1 LKLRG
6 AIALLLLSACG
17 PVATEDEPGG
27 DPGSFVAFQR
37 DFQGFTAWQRYDIG
51 TEAPVGD
58 GLVHI
63 AGKRTVYVNQMPV
76 AGKGAFS
83 VGTIVVK
90 TMQSGETFAQVKR
103 GGTYNKSGAVGWEWF
118 ELKEVNG
125 EFVIL
130 WRGIAPP
137 VGACMTSYG
146 GASGGACN
154 GCHAAF
160 GGNDY
165 IGPNILDLSTL

>member
-1 LKLRG
+1 VKR
-6 AIALLLLSACG
+6 AALVCLLVSCG
-17 PVATEDEPGG
+17 PVAEERDPGG

-37 DFQGFTAWQRYDIG
+37 DFQGFAGWQRYEIG
-51 TEAPVGD
+51 NFEPVGD

-63 AGKRTVYVNQMPV
+63 AGKRVVYVNQMPV
-76 AGKGAFS
+76 AGKSAFP

-90 TMQSGETFAQVKR
+90 TMQTGETFAQVKR
-103 GGTYNKSGAVGWEWF
+103 GGTYNAKGAVGWEWF

-125 EFVIL
+125 EWVIL

-137 VGACMTSYG
+137 VGACATTY

-154 GCHAAF
+154 GCHASFA
-160 GGNDY
+160 GNDY
-165 IGPNILDLSTL
+165 IGTSVLDLAHL